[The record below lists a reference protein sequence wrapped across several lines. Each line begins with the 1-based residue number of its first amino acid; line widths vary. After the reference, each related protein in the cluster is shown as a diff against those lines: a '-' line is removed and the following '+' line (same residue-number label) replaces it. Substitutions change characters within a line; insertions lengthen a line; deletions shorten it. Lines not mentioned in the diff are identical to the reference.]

1 MKQKIMQNFTLKMLS
16 LLVALVA
23 WLIIINIED
32 LTISRTISGIP
43 VEVINE
49 NAISEAGK
57 CYVLDDTDSV
67 KIRVRGPK
75 SVIDKVRESDFKAIA
90 DLSKYSLI
98 IHCGGCTLNEK
109 EMKYRL
115 KCANDNKIPMTNYGT
130 LIAYMNGILERSIE
144 VFGANKI

>member
-1 MKQKIMQNFTLKMLS
+1 MKQKIMHNFTLKMLS
-16 LLVALVA
+16 LLAALVA

-32 LTISRTISGIP
+32 PTISRTISGIP

-75 SVIDKVRESDFKAIA
+75 SVIDKVKESDFKAIA
-90 DLSKYSLI
+90 DLSKYSI
-98 IHCGGCTLNEK
+98 
-109 EMKYRL
+109 
-115 KCANDNKIPMTNYGT
+115 TN
-130 LIAYMNGILERSIE
+130 SVPVE
-144 VFGANKI
+144 VEFSSTRDFSVEP